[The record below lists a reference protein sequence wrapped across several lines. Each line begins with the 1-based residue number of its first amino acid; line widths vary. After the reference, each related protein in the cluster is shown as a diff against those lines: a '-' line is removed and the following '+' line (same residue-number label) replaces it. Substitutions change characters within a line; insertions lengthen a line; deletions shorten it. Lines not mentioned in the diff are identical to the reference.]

1 MILKNTLIHHIST
14 GDRSLLSPSK
24 QISLLALLTTVAL
37 IGAIPCREA
46 VKIDSYPL
54 EFTGSNAFSYLE
66 EYMELSPIIPGSPAS
81 LQFHA
86 YATQH
91 LEEYSWEVELQNWKH
106 QGTNRTLHN
115 LIAKKRSSNNITKEI
130 LILGAHYDTRLLADR
145 DLDPSNRQ
153 SPVPGANDG
162 GSGVVVLLELS
173 RVLDFSQDLEI
184 WLVFFDAEDQGGI
197 SGWDGGIRGWC
208 IGSTYFVGQ
217 LSPLEQEKIH
227 VAIIIDLVGD
237 FNLILLKEGYS
248 HQTYVQEIWQAAA
261 DLSYS
266 DCFVDEIGYSIIDD
280 HIPFLE
286 AGIPAVDIIQQ
297 RSRDGYSFFRWHHT
311 VNDTI
316 ENVCPESLEKVGRT
330 LEYYI
335 EHDLSQLSSIITTL
349 TASETETQLPSF
361 PKESFTL
368 LTLSVLMIYIFIQKK
383 SKKTR

>member
-1 MILKNTLIHHIST
+1 M
-14 GDRSLLSPSK
+14 LSPPK

-37 IGAIPCREA
+37 IGAIPCRETA
-46 VKIDSYPL
+46 KIDSYQL

-66 EYMELSPIIPGSPAS
+66 EYMKLSPIIPGSQAS

-86 YATQH
+86 YATRH
-91 LEEYSWEVELQNWKH
+91 LEKYTWEVELQNWRP
-106 QGTNRTLHN
+106 QGSNQTLHN
-115 LIAKKRSSNNITKEI
+115 LIAKKHASNIITKEI

-145 DLDPSNRQ
+145 DPDSSNWQ

-162 GSGVVVLLELS
+162 GSGVVVLLELA
-173 RVLDFSQDLEI
+173 RVLDFTQDLEI
-184 WLVFFDAEDQGGI
+184 WLVFFDAEDQGWI
-197 SGWDGGIRGWC
+197 PGWDGGINGWC
-208 IGSTYFVGQ
+208 IGSSYFVDQ
-217 LSPLEQEKIH
+217 LSSLEQQRIL

-237 FNLILLKEGYS
+237 FNLILKKEGYS
-248 HQTYVQEIWQAAA
+248 DPTYVQEIWQAAA
-261 DLSYS
+261 ELGYS
-266 DCFVDEIGYSIIDD
+266 DCFVNENGSSIIDD
-280 HIPFLE
+280 HIPFLQ

-297 RSRDGYSFFRWHHT
+297 RNRDGYTFFRWHHT

-316 ENVCPESLEKVGRT
+316 ENVSSESLEKVGRT